1 MLQQQ
6 ICTML
11 QAGEGVLKINF
22 MTVQRQTNS
31 VDCGIFAMAFLTW
44 ILVDE
49 DEGLLQMLV
58 EHKTFSSDFIGAV
71 LQLLGLL

>member
-1 MLQQQ
+1 
-6 ICTML
+6 
-11 QAGEGVLKINF
+11 

-58 EHKTFSSDFIGAV
+58 EHKTFSNDFIGAV